1 MEIKTF
7 DTILTGICDSFDALI
22 SPKKIART
30 NTNIIYLI
38 FKAISKGLEIIN
50 NVCVVL
56 SNKFD
61 PKTCS
66 EEDLISSAS
75 IVGTERYAGSASGL
89 RITITNNGEVSAV
102 LKAGIYTYALD
113 DDTKFEFEVMNDTT
127 IASGQYVSF
136 IAMSNNIG
144 SYPVTEQ
151 TKITVESVQP
161 IPSAFTFSCGNN
173 SALLGTTEETL
184 LEFRKRIL
192 TKTDR
197 QNAFVELEDEIKN
210 LPYIFDCKIKFNN
223 TIAEEEYD
231 GITIPAFT
239 ALICYSGEIKKELA
253 EKVCSKI
260 ICPTLQTE
268 NSVAVQYEDPI
279 FINGSHTVY
288 FTPFNKTQYGVEII
302 YKINNT
308 YANDYDIQNEI
319 RTVLFNRFVSEV
331 HVDYVKEDDVY
342 NLIEGL
348 EISGI
353 ELLGVN
359 LKYNGN
365 NVNYIEI
372 PETRIPELT
381 QVTFTTVSQE

>member
-1 MEIKTF
+1 MTLMTYNE
-7 DTILTGICDSFDALI
+7 ILTYICDFFDSLI
-22 SPKKIART
+22 SPKQIART
-30 NTNIIYLI
+30 NTNIIYLV
-38 FKAISKGLEIIN
+38 FKAISKGLEVIN
-50 NVCVVL
+50 NVCVTL

-61 PKTCS
+61 PKSCS
-66 EEDLISSAS
+66 DEDLTSSADM
-75 IVGTERYAGSASGL
+75 VGTERYSGSASGL
-89 RITITNNGEVSAV
+89 RITITNNGEVPAV

-127 IASGQYVSF
+127 IAASSYVSF
-136 IAMSNNIG
+136 IAMSENIG

-151 TKITVESVQP
+151 TDITVESVQT
-161 IPSAFTFSCGNN
+161 IPSDFTFSCGNN
-173 SALLGTTEETL
+173 SALLGTTEETD
-184 LEFRKRIL
+184 LEFRKRICS
-192 TKTDR
+192 KTDR
-197 QNAFVELEDEIKN
+197 QNALVELEDEIKN
-210 LPYIFDCKIKFNN
+210 LPYIFDCKIKFND
-223 TIAEEEYD
+223 TVTEEEYD

-260 ICPTLQTE
+260 ICPTLQTI

-279 FINGSHTVY
+279 FISGSHTVY
-288 FTPFNKTQYGVEII
+288 FTPFNKTLYGVEII

-319 RTVLFNRFVSEV
+319 RTALFNHFVSEV

-342 NLIEGL
+342 NLIEELG
-348 EISGI
+348 ISGI

-365 NVNYIEI
+365 NVNYIEV
-372 PETRIPELT
+372 PKTRIPELT
-381 QVTFTTVSQE
+381 QVIFTQE

>member
-1 MEIKTF
+1 MTLMTYNE
-7 DTILTGICDSFDALI
+7 ILTYICDFFDSLI
-22 SPKKIART
+22 SPKQIART
-30 NTNIIYLI
+30 NTNIIYLV
-38 FKAISKGLEIIN
+38 FKAISKGLEVIN
-50 NVCVVL
+50 NVCVTL

-61 PKTCS
+61 PKSCS
-66 EEDLISSAS
+66 NEDLTSSADM
-75 IVGTERYAGSASGL
+75 VGTERYSGSASGL
-89 RITITNNGEVSAV
+89 RITITNNGAVPAV

-127 IASGQYVSF
+127 IAASSYVSF
-136 IAMSNNIG
+136 IAMSEEIG

-151 TKITVESVQP
+151 TDITVESVQT
-161 IPSAFTFSCGNN
+161 IPSDFTFSCGNN
-173 SALLGTTEETL
+173 SALLGTTEETD
-184 LEFRKRIL
+184 LEFRKRICS
-192 TKTDR
+192 KTDR
-197 QNAFVELEDEIKN
+197 QNALVELEDEIKN
-210 LPYIFDCKIKFNN
+210 LPYIFDCKIKFND
-223 TIAEEEYD
+223 TVAEEEYD

-260 ICPTLQTE
+260 ICPTLQTI

-279 FINGSHTVY
+279 FISGSHTVY
-288 FTPFNKTQYGVEII
+288 FTPFNKTLYGVEII

-319 RTVLFNRFVSEV
+319 RTALFNHFVSEV

-342 NLIEGL
+342 NLIEELG
-348 EISGI
+348 ISGI

-365 NVNYIEI
+365 NVNYIEV
-372 PETRIPELT
+372 PKTRIPELT
-381 QVTFTTVSQE
+381 QVIFTQE